1 MKSTEKNSRREE
13 KKKERDKGQ
22 KKEDT
27 GARNVR
33 KVAKHFVFPMIC
45 GSGGSKSRFA
55 KAAGAEPPGQRRNEK
70 LQATVAGSTFASQSK
85 MLKRLTVSAP
95 FASWDVENMARRCG
109 AKHIS
114 KMNKTHQVGTIFGI
128 SDVEKLYA
136 AVGAKHMSKMKKKQT
151 RLGPVLE
158 VRMWEKWHA
167 AARRCTA
174 KHISN

>member
-1 MKSTEKNSRREE
+1 MKNTEKNSRREQ

-27 GARNVR
+27 VARNVR
-33 KVAKHFVFPMIC
+33 KVAKHFVFPMSC

-55 KAAGAEPPGQRRNEK
+55 KAVGAEPPGQRRNEK
-70 LQATVAGSTFASQSK
+70 LHATVAGSTFASQSK

-114 KMNKTHQVGTIFGI
+114 IMNKTHQVGTIFGI

-136 AVGAKHMSKMKKKQT
+136 AVARSTCPKCTKQT
-151 RLGPVLE
+151 RLGCGK
-158 VRMWEKWHA
+158 M
-167 AARRCTA
+167 ARRCGA
-174 KHISN
+174 KHISNSKM